1 MQVIGS
7 DEFMD
12 SAILNTREKAAILW
26 AKHVTKNTARSRD
39 DIFKIISESFT
50 EPEIVEL
57 TLVISYFNM
66 NNRFVDSLH
75 IPLEP
80 LEHVNKIKGSVK
92 VNPEKIRQYLEN
104 ILENWPNN
112 FPEPNPD

>member
-1 MQVIGS
+1 
-7 DEFMD
+7 
-12 SAILNTREKAAILW
+12 
-26 AKHVTKNTARSRD
+26 
-39 DIFKIISESFT
+39 
-50 EPEIVEL
+50 
-57 TLVISYFNM
+57 M

-80 LEHVNKIKGSVK
+80 LEHVNKIKGSIK

-104 ILENWPNN
+104 ILENWPDN